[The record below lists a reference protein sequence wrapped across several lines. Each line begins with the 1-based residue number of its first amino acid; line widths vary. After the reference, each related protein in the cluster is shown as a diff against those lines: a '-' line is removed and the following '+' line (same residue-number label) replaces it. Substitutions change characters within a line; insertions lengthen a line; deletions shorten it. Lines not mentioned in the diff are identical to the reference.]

1 MKNLS
6 NAQSVTG
13 GSMTMGTI
21 RNMSEPAMALKVNP
35 KLKKEL
41 LTPRKEQSS
50 LNKEPP

>member
-21 RNMSEPAMALKVNP
+21 RNMSEPAMALRLNP

-41 LTPRKEQSS
+41 LSRKEQ
-50 LNKEPP
+50 